1 MPPDDNWSHLFF
13 PIHCVFINYQVI
25 QDLRKNAGA
34 TSPKAPPQILTPL
47 VSAVEQA
54 KCVSPDTFIVLA
66 FHLFKSD
73 K

>member
-34 TSPKAPPQILTPL
+34 TSPKAPTVGSRLLSEWATEVAPTGFNT
-47 VSAVEQA
+47 A
-54 KCVSPDTFIVLA
+54 CFGG
-66 FHLFKSD
+66 
-73 K
+73 